1 MPVLNNH
8 EYAARQKKAALL
20 VGALAS
26 VGIPAHKARLMTAEQ
41 WRQVC
46 MCAGCKVP
54 SDTTKQEVYQQL
66 EDMVKP
72 KTMTAREWIQ
82 KSNAAKDAFSCF

>member
-1 MPVLNNH
+1 MPVLNTH
-8 EYAARQKKAALL
+8 EYAARQAKASKL

-26 VGIPAHKARLMTAEQ
+26 VGIPAHKARLMTAEE
-41 WRQVC
+41 WASVAK
-46 MCAGCKVP
+46 CAGCKVP
-54 SDTTKQEVYQQL
+54 SDTTKLEVYQQL

-72 KTMTAREWIQ
+72 RTMTAREWID